1 MKKKMMSMCLALSLV
16 FALAIPAGAA
26 EVEQKESTD
35 ATAISHYAGTTV
47 QCQIVKCSDDGEPV
61 SSIVDVTIPQGAT
74 VAEQNRLVQAAV
86 LEDAGVPQTRAARGV
101 MDLISTEKN
110 LRVASNMYTQVGAA
124 TIPAPDYIT
133 LAIQFENYG
142 NFGAKNLTVVV
153 KGGKNPNR
161 SHSMTAELANG
172 PSIIVAM
179 YNGMDNVFMTE
190 GSNITVTAKTDTG
203 YMTVQTCNV
212 WISPW
217 EMGVAT

>member
-1 MKKKMMSMCLALSLV
+1 MKKMMSLILALSLV
-16 FALAIPAGAA
+16 FALSIPAVAA
-26 EVEQKESTD
+26 EKDQQESAD
-35 ATAISHYAGTTV
+35 ATAVSHFAGTTV
-47 QCQIVKCSDDGEPV
+47 PCQIVKCSDEGEPV
-61 SSIVDVTIPQGAT
+61 TSIVDVTIPEGAT

-86 LEDAGVPQTRAARGV
+86 LEDAGVSQADAARGV

-110 LRVASNMYTQVGAA
+110 LRVVSNMYTQVGAA

-142 NFGAKNLTVVV
+142 NYGGKNLTVVV
-153 KGGKNPNR
+153 KGGKNPSR
-161 SHSMTAELANG
+161 SHSMTTQLANG
-172 PSIIVAM
+172 PSIIVSM
-179 YNGMDNVFMTE
+179 YNGMDNVFLTE
-190 GSNITVTAKTDTG
+190 GSNITVSAKTDAG